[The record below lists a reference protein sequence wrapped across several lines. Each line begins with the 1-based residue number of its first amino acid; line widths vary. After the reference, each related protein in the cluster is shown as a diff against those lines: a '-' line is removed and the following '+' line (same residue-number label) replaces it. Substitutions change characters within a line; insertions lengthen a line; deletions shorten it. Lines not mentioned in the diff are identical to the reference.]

1 MLPTPSQQLL
11 LAKSLRRQVENM
23 PNTNKV
29 VKQVLARL
37 MLLALTLTPLSLVA
51 VEPIKISIYTNYP
64 PYLYHEDGQ
73 HTGLYLK
80 IVDLTLKAIDQA
92 YTVEV
97 LPFKRGLYHAAAGDS
112 IIVGILKTDQRMNT
126 LDFSEPFYQERVSVY
141 FNHQQHPRIKS
152 VEELDGLR
160 IGTLLGWSYGTE
172 FDQAKANNRFF
183 TKDGDLETN
192 FYTLAKGRL
201 DAVIHSELS
210 TDYILNKLKLKDEV
224 FLGSEALE
232 IGNIYFA
239 VKKGTHKTLLDRI
252 NKKLADPDHIREI
265 DALID
270 SYKN

>member
-1 MLPTPSQQLL
+1 M
-11 LAKSLRRQVENM
+11 
-23 PNTNKV
+23 
-29 VKQVLARL
+29 VKQVFAHL
-37 MLLALTLTPLSLVA
+37 MLLALTLIPLNVSA
-51 VEPIKISIYTNYP
+51 VETIKISTYTNYP
-64 PYLYHEDGQ
+64 PYLYHENGQ

-80 IVDLTLKAIDQA
+80 IVDLTLKAIDQP
-92 YTVEV
+92 YTVEA

-112 IIVGILKTDQRMNT
+112 IIIGILKTNQRLKT

-141 FNHQQHPRIKS
+141 FNRQQNPQVKN

-160 IGTLLGWSYGTE
+160 IGTLLGWSYGTK

-210 TDYILNKLKLKDEV
+210 ADYILNKLGLKDEV
-224 FLGSEALE
+224 FLGSKALE

-239 VKKGTHKTLLDRI
+239 VKKGTHKRLLDRI
-252 NKKLADPDHIREI
+252 NKKLIDPDHKKKI
-265 DALID
+265 DALIR
-270 SYKN
+270 SYRN